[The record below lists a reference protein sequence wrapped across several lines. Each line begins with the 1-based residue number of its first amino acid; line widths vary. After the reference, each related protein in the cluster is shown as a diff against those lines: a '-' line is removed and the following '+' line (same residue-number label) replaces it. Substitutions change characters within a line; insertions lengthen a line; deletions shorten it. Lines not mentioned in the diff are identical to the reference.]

1 MSVDAIS
8 FSAHAD
14 FPQTSEFIAA
24 LQPPHVVFVHG
35 EATNMQ
41 RLRDALAAQVTP
53 ALASAL
59 LPKQLLSSLARQ
71 VHHLLVSMKF
81 ACLLE
86 RSFNFF
92 LPAFR
97 VAQSQRALRRA
108 KLHHAFMWRPLD
120 VSAACASRQPG
131 AFASACC
138 AIRSKN
144 LKDSHLYLLLQA
156 KALGQERQFYMP
168 RVTQA
173 VRILHK
179 PERLAK
185 VRTAAQCSLA

>member
-41 RLRDALAAQVTP
+41 RLRDALAAQVRP

-59 LPKQLLSSLARQ
+59 LPKLLLSSLARQ
-71 VHHLLVSMKF
+71 IHHLLVSMKF
-81 ACLLE
+81 ACAGTFLQLFFCLHSASLKANELCGVRSCTKQLCSVRLMFLL
-86 RSFNFF
+86 
-92 LPAFR
+92 R
-97 VAQSQRALRRA
+97 V
-108 KLHHAFMWRPLD
+108 PG
-120 VSAACASRQPG
+120 CQPG
-131 AFASACC
+131 PFAAACC
-138 AIRSKN
+138 AMRSKN

-179 PERLAK
+179 PQRLAK